1 MLGRGCGLVI
11 SQEAHVKVL
20 LMHKDS
26 ECEAAGRRRDGGV
39 EVVACEVEEEKSSHR
54 NEDDRLQ

>member
-26 ECEAAGRRRDGGV
+26 ECEAVGRRGGGV

>member
-1 MLGRGCGLVI
+1 MI

-26 ECEAAGRRRDGGV
+26 ECEAAGRRGGGV